1 MLSVDWQN
9 DPENDRMISD
19 HILCMHRYRSPG
31 EQDGEG
37 MIISYGKQ
45 HDRKRLLKIVVFVR
59 GWWLI
64 FFWPQQQF

>member
-1 MLSVDWQN
+1 MSVDLQN

-37 MIISYGKQ
+37 MIIFCWKGYFKDTGVSQ
-45 HDRKRLLKIVVFVR
+45 
-59 GWWLI
+59 
-64 FFWPQQQF
+64 PA